1 MPKQE
6 RTQRALQDEVSRRI
20 QRLDEIVE
28 DGVRVKVP
36 QPQAHARDARGRNWD
51 MQGFSHVRG
60 YERAIRAVVDK
71 VRDEY
76 DLAPPMARDDP
87 FAPVQGAAREP
98 GQKPG
103 QQNPFE

>member
-1 MPKQE
+1 MPKRE
-6 RTQRALQDEVSRRI
+6 RTGRALQDEVSRRI

-28 DGVRVKVP
+28 DGVRVRVP
-36 QPQAHARDARGRNWD
+36 QPQPHPRDVRGRNWD

-76 DLAPPMARDDP
+76 DLAPELTRGDP
-87 FAPVQGAAREP
+87 FAPVQQADQERAA
-98 GQKPG
+98 
-103 QQNPFE
+103 QNPFG